1 MEIKVEL
8 SKNLKKKPDMDNL
21 GFGQYYTDHM
31 FEMDYTEGIGWH
43 DRYVSYLTT
52 ALKWTLQAWFFTMV
66 SQHLKSLKAYKTRT
80 EQ

>member
-43 DRYVSYLTT
+43 DPRIVPYHSLEMDP
-52 ALKWTLQAWFFTMV
+52 ASMV
-66 SQHLKSLKAYKTRT
+66 LHYGSQHLKVLKLTKLPT